1 MLPSTYPMR
10 YDRPALLRRRLVG
23 KLDTMPH
30 EGIFMFGRLALSPS
44 VWPTASASCQE
55 VAKSTRVHTI
65 AKTRSSPFHSA
76 FTVKW
81 HGGLE
86 AEPHQFL
93 HNRVTP

>member
-55 VAKSTRVHTI
+55 VAKSTFGKRI
-65 AKTRSSPFHSA
+65 QI
-76 FTVKW
+76 
-81 HGGLE
+81 L
-86 AEPHQFL
+86 
-93 HNRVTP
+93 